1 MPLAQ
6 AQDYRLHSV
15 SGEIDQIDYDV
26 DGDPIF
32 IATAPFAAPDG
43 AVKWFIQKIT
53 YSLVGTPA
61 IKCPTLT
68 ERSGTRQKWDDR
80 ASDAIMG
87 WRP

>member
-1 MPLAQ
+1 MPLQQ

-15 SGEIDQIDYDV
+15 SGELDQIEYDA

-32 IATAPFAAPDG
+32 IATAPFAVGDDD
-43 AVKWFIQKIT
+43 VKWFIQKIT
-53 YSLVGTPA
+53 YSLVGTPSV
-61 IKCPTLT
+61 KCPTLT

-80 ASDAIMG
+80 ASVPIMG